1 VVLVTA
7 VSIDSTLR
15 LGRKRVALAA
25 LATGLVVAA
34 FVIQT
39 GRA

>member
-1 VVLVTA
+1 MEELGV
-7 VSIDSTLR
+7 R

-25 LATGLVVAA
+25 LAIGLIIAA
-34 FVIQT
+34 TVIQT